1 MLAGLS
7 VDYYTRVE
15 KGSIRGVS
23 DAVLHAIS
31 DALQLDEAERAY
43 LLDLA
48 RAANASARAPRRP
61 TAKRVSDTVQR
72 IIDAMPASPAFV
84 RNNRLDILATN
95 ALARALYAPVLDSP
109 INVPG
114 QHPNLDRFQ
123 FLDPAADDFFPETDL
138 LANVVVDLLRAEAG
152 RDPYDQALSNLVG
165 ELSTRSAD
173 FRTRWAAQNVRL
185 HRAGS
190 KIPTPSSATWSSTSK
205 PWTCLPTT
213 ASSSP
218 PIRRDRA
225 HRPPTDSACSPA
237 GQRPSRPQPPSQS
250 DPSRRPRADPTSSPD
265 SGRRGWPCAPSACQQ
280 DLDLISNLAEEL
292 VNGARDV
299 DRGSRGETH
308 DRGDDVC
315 ERGGV
320 ASCDALVSVH
330 HDGDRFLG
338 LHG

>member
-1 MLAGLS
+1 MTNNRAVVRDFLVSRRGKITPDQAGVQHYGSNRRVPGLRREEVAMLAGLS

-23 DAVLHAIS
+23 DVVLHSIS

-95 ALARALYAPVLDSP
+95 ALAGALYAPVLDSP

-114 QHPNLDRFQ
+114 QHPNLARFQ
-123 FLDPAADDFFPETDL
+123 FLDPAAENFFPETDL

-190 KIPTPSSATWSSTSK
+190 KKFHHPVVGHLELDFEAMDLSAHQG
-205 PWTCLPTT
+205 LVLT
-213 ASSSP
+213 AYT
-218 PIRRDRA
+218 A
-225 HRPPTDSACSPA
+225 RPGSPA
-237 GQRPSRPQPPSQS
+237 ADGLSLLASWAATPKATAAESERPV
-250 DPSRRPRADPTSSPD
+250 T
-265 SGRRGWPCAPSACQQ
+265 
-280 DLDLISNLAEEL
+280 
-292 VNGARDV
+292 
-299 DRGSRGETH
+299 
-308 DRGDDVC
+308 
-315 ERGGV
+315 
-320 ASCDALVSVH
+320 
-330 HDGDRFLG
+330 
-338 LHG
+338 

>member
-1 MLAGLS
+1 MTNNRAEVRDFLVSRRGKITPDQAGVQYYGSNRRVPGLRREEVAMLAGLS

-48 RAANASARAPRRP
+48 RAANATSRAPRRP

-95 ALARALYAPVLDSP
+95 ALARALYAPVLDSR

-114 QHPNLDRFQ
+114 QHPNLARFQ
-123 FLDPAADDFFPETDL
+123 FLDPAAENFCPPRPTCWPTSSSTSCGPRQAETPTTKPCPTSSVSCPPEAQTSGP
-138 LANVVVDLLRAEAG
+138 AG
-152 RDPYDQALSNLVG
+152 PRRTSASIVPGQRS
-165 ELSTRSAD
+165 ST
-173 FRTRWAAQNVRL
+173 
-185 HRAGS
+185 
-190 KIPTPSSATWSSTSK
+190 TPSSASSSSTSK

-225 HRPPTDSACSPA
+225 HQPPTDSACSPA
-237 GQRPSRPQPPSQS
+237 GQRPSRPQPPSQG

-265 SGRRGWPCAPSACQQ
+265 SGRRGWPCRFDQRGKRT
-280 DLDLISNLAEEL
+280 LI
-292 VNGARDV
+292 
-299 DRGSRGETH
+299 
-308 DRGDDVC
+308 
-315 ERGGV
+315 
-320 ASCDALVSVH
+320 
-330 HDGDRFLG
+330 
-338 LHG
+338 